1 MIEGDTIDRVTR
13 FHGGDLPVV
22 SVYLGLDADR
32 RDLRSLSTRVSS
44 LLHEIRPMAK
54 DSSLG
59 REARLSVR
67 GDVERIEAEMAEDR
81 PNPGAVAIF
90 SCSGRRF
97 YEEVDLPRRVR
108 DRIAVDAAP
117 WVRPMLAVLD
127 EFHRVCVLVL
137 DNQTARLWEL
147 YQGELTEQ
155 GEIQETN
162 QPSDEPPLRKP
173 DYGGW
178 GGLEERGVHNRTGEL
193 SKRHFRRVATML
205 DDLHRR
211 GRFELL
217 VIGGHDHELPLFQD
231 FLPHSLRGSVAG
243 TFAVDSSTATVAD
256 IRSSAQAVVDRYE
269 RAEER
274 LWVAE
279 LLAKEAAGG
288 NAAVGLER
296 CLWAGTVAAVQRLLV
311 HDDVTAT
318 GVVCDESGWLGA
330 SGDTCPICGGPTRR
344 TEDVIDEL
352 SQAVIDTGGTVE
364 HVLGDTPLREHLV
377 AADLRFV
384 LPPRP
389 GSGG

>member
-1 MIEGDTIDRVTR
+1 MIAGDTIDRVTR

-32 RDLRSLSTRVSS
+32 RDLRSLATRVSS

-54 DSSLG
+54 DSTLD

-81 PNPGAVAIF
+81 PNPGAIAIF
-90 SCSGRRF
+90 SCSGRHF
-97 YEEVDLPRRVR
+97 YEEVQLPRRVR
-108 DRIAVDAAP
+108 DRIAVDATP

-127 EFHRVCVLVL
+127 EFHRACVLVL
-137 DNQTARLWEL
+137 DSQTAHLWEL
-147 YQGELTEQ
+147 YQGELTDH
-155 GEIQETN
+155 GEIHQTQQLE
-162 QPSDEPPLRKP
+162 DEPPLRKP

-178 GGLEERGVHNRTGEL
+178 GGYEERGVHNRTGEL
-193 SKRHFRRVATML
+193 AKKHFRRVAAAL

-217 VIGGHDHELPLFQD
+217 VIGGHDHELPAFQD
-231 FLPHSLRGSVAG
+231 FLPHSVRGSVVG
-243 TFAVDSSTATVAD
+243 TFSIDGNTATVAD
-256 IRSSAQAVVDRYE
+256 IRASASAIVDRHE

-274 LWVAE
+274 RWVTE
-279 LLAKEAAGG
+279 LLEKEAAGG
-288 NAAVGLER
+288 NAAVGLEP

-311 HDDVTAT
+311 HDEATAP
-318 GVVCDESGWLGA
+318 GVVCDESGWLGEK
-330 SGDTCPICGGPTRR
+330 GDTCPLCQGPTRA

-352 SQAVIDTGGTVE
+352 AQAVIDTGGSVE
-364 HVLGDTPLREHLV
+364 HVLAETPLQEPLV
-377 AADLRFV
+377 AADLRFE

-389 GSGG
+389 EAEA

>member
-1 MIEGDTIDRVTR
+1 MIAGDTIDRVTR

-32 RDLRSLSTRVSS
+32 RDLRSLTTRVSS

-54 DSSLG
+54 DSALG

-81 PNPGAVAIF
+81 PNPGAIAIF

-97 YEEVDLPRRVR
+97 YEEVELPRRVR
-108 DRIAVDAAP
+108 DRIAVDATP
-117 WVRPMLAVLD
+117 WVRPLLAVLD

-137 DNQTARLWEL
+137 DSQTARLWEL
-147 YQGELTEQ
+147 YQGEMTEA
-155 GEIQETN
+155 GEIHETR
-162 QPSDEPPLRKP
+162 QLADEPPLRKA

-193 SKRHFRRVATML
+193 AKKHFRRVATAL

-211 GRFELL
+211 GRFDLL
-217 VIGGHDHELPLFQD
+217 VIGGQDHELPVFQD

-243 TFAVDSSTATVAD
+243 TFAIDANTATVAD
-256 IRSSAQAVVDRYE
+256 IRASASAVVDRYE
-269 RAEER
+269 RDEER
-274 LWVAE
+274 RWVAE

-288 NAAVGLER
+288 NAVLGLER
-296 CLWAGTVAAVQRLLV
+296 CLWAGAVAAVQRLLV
-311 HDDVTAT
+311 HGDATAT
-318 GVVCDESGWLGA
+318 GVVCDESGWLGER
-330 SGDTCPICGGPTRR
+330 GDTCPICGGPTRR
-344 TEDVIDEL
+344 SEDVLDEL
-352 SQAVIDTGGTVE
+352 AQAVIDTGGTVE
-364 HVLGDTPLREHLV
+364 HVLAETPLQEHLV

-389 GSGG
+389 RAGA